1 MTRADG
7 EGRKKEEKNS
17 IWCLSSSFSA
27 KQTCVKKKSFT
38 SVVDGRATEND
49 GGAETESQG

>member
-1 MTRADG
+1 MEKG
-7 EGRKKEEKNS
+7 EKKREKNS

-27 KQTCVKKKSFT
+27 KQTCKKKSFT
-38 SVVDGRATEND
+38 SVFDGRAKEND

>member
-1 MTRADG
+1 MDKG
-7 EGRKKEEKNS
+7 EKKRKTIQFGVCRLPSLQKK
-17 IWCLSSSFSA
+17 
-27 KQTCVKKKSFT
+27 TCVKKKSFT